1 MVTILLRVL
10 WSMKCFCWLPPLCCC
25 YLCSS
30 CLCLLLLSTKSKRKY
45 QAMLLIKGCIW
56 SMLIYIFSSVIV
68 SFYRYIYY
76 KHLNEI
82 IYKID
87 IAFMDYIFW
96 IESFNG
102 LKYKKIRKRL
112 SKNHDAHANI
122 LKHILNVHSIWLF
135 IKQGWT
141 TVTSVIWIYKYEKV
155 ARPIKCLNAFL
166 HLIHWMQILLIVI
179 LLH

>member
-68 SFYRYIYY
+68 SFYCYIYY

-135 IKQGWT
+135 IRT